1 MSQQSMLS
9 DVEQEK
15 LVFSAEA
22 AALRTLV
29 ETLRAKA
36 LLGTKSLKLSHVTCF
51 DDDQELQAT
60 RKKLSDTRRS
70 LDVLEQRIAT
80 HNRLSSVVGR
90 IPVEVLCYI
99 FFLTLGS
106 NRPFF
111 INRQA
116 FSAPWGVTHVCRA
129 WRRGAR
135 GDPHLWS
142 YIDINTNDYPETR
155 IPISKRLPL
164 AALQAQIQ
172 LSSHMTLYIEIFVGD
187 PVNDRVHWI
196 ALLEALIPHSDRWA
210 SLQLQWDSK
219 PDIFHVIKRAEG
231 HLSNLKLLRLDSLGA
246 WDSVTW
252 PRELMD
258 MFVHTPCLRTVLLT
272 DRELDKLSPPL
283 AFGLG
288 WPSLTH
294 LRISSASAFI
304 LGILRNAPNLV
315 ECGLDE
321 TSAGTLPVL
330 SSGAPSII
338 HLPRLRRLVCYGEYF
353 FRHVHFPALQCLE
366 IGFVGDITRV
376 PESLERSQ
384 CQPRTLRFGMRYFG
398 SAPILAVLRQAVGIS
413 RVEFDFTWHEDLRD
427 RDTTTMTHVL
437 RALNNSASPTLCPK
451 LTTFQITL
459 PELETD
465 VPVEIQ
471 EELCNMV
478 ESRWNLSIE
487 ERTLKS
493 VGLSPMRLSPSIR
506 ARFDSLE
513 CGGLDLNEAILPN
526 FDDEF
531 EVIKNF

>member
-1 MSQQSMLS
+1 MSQQSILS

-22 AALRTLV
+22 AALRTLI
-29 ETLRAKA
+29 ETLRSKA
-36 LLGTKSLKLSHVTCF
+36 LLGTRSAKLPHVTSF
-51 DDDQELQAT
+51 GDDQELQAT
-60 RKKLSDTRRS
+60 RKKLADTRRS
-70 LDVLEQRIAT
+70 LDVLSQRIAT
-80 HNRLSSVVGR
+80 HNRLSSVVAR
-90 IPVEVLCYI
+90 IPVEILCHI

-129 WRRGAR
+129 WRRAAR

-142 YIDINTNDYPETR
+142 YMDINTNDYPETR

-164 AALQAQIQ
+164 AALQAQLQ
-172 LSSHMTLYIEIFVGD
+172 LSSHMNLYIEIFVGD
-187 PVNDRVHWI
+187 PVIDRVHWI
-196 ALLEALIPHSDRWA
+196 ALLEALVPHSDRWA
-210 SLQLQWDSK
+210 SLQLRWDSK
-219 PDIFHVIKRAEG
+219 PDIFHVFKRAKG
-231 HLSNLKLLRLDSLGA
+231 HLSNLKFLRLDSLGA

-258 MFVHTPCLRTVLLT
+258 MFVRTPCLQTVLLT
-272 DRELDKLSPPL
+272 DRELDKLSAPL
-283 AFGLG
+283 EFGLG

-304 LGILRNAPNLV
+304 LGVLRNAPNLV

-338 HLPRLRRLVCYGEYF
+338 HLPRLRRLVCYGAYF
-353 FRHVHFPALQCLE
+353 FRHVQFPALQCLE
-366 IGFVGDITRV
+366 IGFVGDLTRV

-384 CQPRTLRFGMRYFG
+384 CQLRTLRFGMRYFG
-398 SAPILAVLRQAVGIS
+398 SAPILAVLRQAAGVS
-413 RVEFDFTWHEDLRD
+413 HVEFDFTWHDCFRD
-427 RDTTTMTHVL
+427 SDTTTMTHVL
-437 RALNNSASPTLCPK
+437 RALDNSASPSLCPK

-459 PELETD
+459 PEQEID
-465 VPVEIQ
+465 VPIEIQ

-478 ESRWNLSIE
+478 ESRWNLPIE
-487 ERTLKS
+487 ERALKS
-493 VGLSPMRLSPSIR
+493 VGMSPMRLSPSIR
-506 ARFDSLE
+506 ARLDSLQF
-513 CGGLDLNEAILPN
+513 GGLDLNEATLST
-526 FDDEF
+526 FDGEF